1 MSESLA
7 VRLSQL
13 GIDLPA
19 SPKPGANFLPTRR
32 VGNLLFIAGQVPVLN
47 GVDQFVGKLGQD
59 ISIEAGQAAA
69 RLCAINILAQVN
81 QAVGGNFNRV
91 KGCVRLGGFVN
102 AVPEFTEHPKILNG
116 ASDLILALLGD
127 DGCHTRVAVG
137 CSSLPRNVAVEVEAI
152 FEIDD
157 GAPVPSL
164 KAAT

>member
-7 VRLSQL
+7 VRLSRL

-19 SPKPGANFLPTRR
+19 SPKPGANFSPTRR

-81 QAVGGNFNRV
+81 HAVGGNFDRV
-91 KGCVRLGGFVN
+91 KGCVRLGG
-102 AVPEFTEHPKILNG
+102 PKILNG

-157 GAPVPSL
+157 GAPAPSL
-164 KAAT
+164 KATT

>member
-81 QAVGGNFNRV
+81 HAVGGNS
-91 KGCVRLGGFVN
+91 
-102 AVPEFTEHPKILNG
+102 I
-116 ASDLILALLGD
+116 
-127 DGCHTRVAVG
+127 
-137 CSSLPRNVAVEVEAI
+137 
-152 FEIDD
+152 
-157 GAPVPSL
+157 
-164 KAAT
+164 